1 MGMPSLL
8 FAVSFWRRI
17 MGEALKIEIK
27 PIDKPTADKIVK
39 KYHYSG
45 KVVQNSNLNFGVF
58 YNGILLG
65 AMQFGSPMVKDKLLP
80 LVKDAKWGSVLEL
93 NRMAFSD
100 ALPRFGESRALSLAF
115 KWIKKNA
122 PQVEWIVSF
131 ADGTQCGHGTIYQAS
146 NFYLTQIKKNSSI
159 ILLPSGETIC
169 EMSLRMTANADARKK
184 GYKTARQYR
193 DAEHKG
199 WRYINGYMYRYIY
212 FLTKNAK
219 KNFQGEF
226 IPYSKIKEIGAEMVR
241 GEWVDS
247 QKN

>member
-1 MGMPSLL
+1 MPSLL
-8 FAVSFWRRI
+8 FAVSFWRQI

-65 AMQFGSPMVKDKLLP
+65 AMQFGSPMDKSKILP

-146 NFYLTQIKKNSSI
+146 NFYLTQIRKNKTI
-159 ILLPSGETIC
+159 IKLPNGEAVTDI
-169 EMSLRMTANADARKK
+169 SLRPQINTKILKA
-184 GYKTARQYR
+184 GYKTAKEYL

-199 WRYINGYMYRYIY
+199 WCYMDGYMYRYIY

>member
-1 MGMPSLL
+1 
-8 FAVSFWRRI
+8 

-65 AMQFGSPMVKDKLLP
+65 AMQFGSPMVKDKLLT

-159 ILLPSGETIC
+159 ILLPSGGTIC
-169 EMSLRMTANADARKK
+169 EMSLRMTANADARGK
-184 GYKTARQYR
+184 GYKTARQYL
-193 DAEHKG
+193 DGEHKG
-199 WRYINGYMYRYIY
+199 WRYIDGYMYRYIY
-212 FLTKNAK
+212 FLTKKAK

-226 IPYSKIKEIGAEMVR
+226 IPYSRIKEIGAEMVR

-247 QKN
+247 QKS